1 MRLMNYSV
9 RTTDFCNL
17 DCEYCYAKTDDPHG
31 MTDETLRQVLASIA
45 LFHGASA
52 EPITINWTGGEP
64 MLQGAKF
71 FELIVH
77 MQSLAPHI
85 KFINV
90 MQTNLTLLD
99 DDFIQFFEDNDF
111 QVRTSLDL
119 PPQNHADRRAVD
131 NFIDT
136 MDKIR
141 KLQQAGVAINVNTVI
156 TSQNVD
162 KAKEIYA
169 FLVENGIT
177 SFSISRFVLQGN
189 AVDHAGLLLTEKRAF
204 GRFLIELFDLWMNDE
219 DTTLDR
225 ITPLE
230 NLLKACESHLKKEIS
245 STFCFHCQ
253 DQIFAINPEGKV
265 FPSCNKFLAHED
277 TCFGNVHDSTL
288 LDIVYSEKRDDF
300 VEKVTEAK
308 GKVCTTCKFSDICK
322 GGCFFLAYQSNED
335 NPDRE
340 DFCKGYYFVF
350 EHILRYIDDLNT
362 LRLIHEKWH

>member
-1 MRLMNYSV
+1 MNYSV

-31 MTDETLRQVLASIA
+31 MTEETLVQVIASITDM
-45 LFHGASA
+45 HGMSA

-64 MLQGAKF
+64 MLQGVKF
-71 FELIVH
+71 FELVMH
-77 MQSLAPHI
+77 LQSLVPHI

-90 MQTNLTLLD
+90 MQTNLSLLD
-99 DDFIQFFEDNDF
+99 EDDWMEFFKENDF

-119 PPQNHADRRAVD
+119 PHQLHIEHRAD
-131 NFIDT
+131 NFRDV
-136 MDKIR
+136 MGKIR
-141 KLQQAGVAINVNTVI
+141 SLLLAEVAINVNTVI

-162 KAKEIYA
+162 NAEEIYD
-169 FLVENGIT
+169 FLKRHFVK

-189 AVDHAGLLLTEKRAF
+189 AVDHEGLLLAEKGAF
-204 GRFLIELFDLWMNDE
+204 GKFLIELFDLWQNDNE
-219 DTTLDR
+219 GHQIER

-230 NLLKACESHLKKEIS
+230 NLLKACEHHLKEEIS

-277 TCFGNVHDSTL
+277 TCFGNVHDDTL
-288 LDIVYSEKRDDF
+288 NSIIYSDKRDAF

-308 GKVCTTCKFSDICK
+308 GKVCTTCKFADICK

-350 EHILRYIDDLNT
+350 EHIIKHLEGAKVGT
-362 LRLIHEKWH
+362 